1 LAGSLSGVSLKA
13 VTTTEGYNL
22 EAMIPWTVFGVTPD
36 AGDRFGFAL
45 SISDND
51 LTGAPV
57 QQSLV
62 SSVSTRTLT
71 NPTTW
76 GTLILK

>member
-1 LAGSLSGVSLKA
+1 
-13 VTTTEGYNL
+13 
-22 EAMIPWTVFGVTPD
+22 MIPWTVFGVTAE

-45 SISDND
+45 SVSDND

-57 QQSLV
+57 QQSMVSNV
-62 SSVSTRTLT
+62 SSRTLT